1 MPDVPVVINGNG
13 HTFEGFIVAKEYR
26 YLSSSGSQVKYSSNG
41 KTITNASDNKIHVNT
56 SNGNVNS
63 VVATGANAL
72 ATYNSY
78 ATKSTNGF
86 NLSSSSKFRTFT
98 VDTDVKFMY
107 VFYDNNK
114 TLDETPFHEYGDLTK
129 DLIPLYKLDDAGNQI
144 RVINWADVKLY
155 DSDDFAIRNE
165 IPKQL
170 TDNKSIRTVRLD
182 SDGNPAPLYDE
193 AGNPVYFCE
202 DYVKL
207 TGTYTVFT
215 LDKVTEKIR
224 NEKEFL
230 LTKTNELNVPDTD
243 DWK

>member
-13 HTFEGFIVAKEYR
+13 YTFEGFIVASEFR
-26 YLSSSGSQVKYSSNG
+26 YLDTSKGSQVKYSSNG

-56 SNGNVNS
+56 SNGDVYS
-63 VVATGANAL
+63 VLATGANAL

-78 ATKSTNGF
+78 ATNGF
-86 NLSSSSKFRTFT
+86 NLSSNSKFRTFT

-114 TLDETPFHEYGDLTK
+114 TLDETPFHEYADLSK
-129 DLIPLYKLDDAGNQI
+129 DLIPLYKLDKAGNQI
-144 RVINWADVKLY
+144 RVNNWADVKLY
-155 DSDDFAIRNE
+155 DSDDFATRKE
-165 IPKQL
+165 ISKKL

-202 DYVKL
+202 DYIKL

-215 LDKVTEKIR
+215 LDKVADGTR

-230 LTKTNELNVPDTD
+230 LTKTDELNVSNTD